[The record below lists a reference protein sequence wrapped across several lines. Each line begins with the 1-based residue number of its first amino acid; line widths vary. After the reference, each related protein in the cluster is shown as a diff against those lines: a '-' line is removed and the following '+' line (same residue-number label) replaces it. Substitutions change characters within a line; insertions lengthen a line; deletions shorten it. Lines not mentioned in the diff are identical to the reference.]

1 MKRAAFLILFVAGY
15 FVPGVFAQDKE
26 HVQVGVFADYYR
38 VSQTDS
44 DLLGVGARA
53 SFMAY
58 KRLKL
63 EGEIAYDFGRA
74 FTENFTDNSF
84 PGITRTTLQRTE
96 LRVLHGLFGPRINLG
111 KHNVQPFVTVKGG
124 FVNFRLDNS
133 PATFGTFSS
142 SVSGLRENNVAGT
155 FYPGGGLEGHLGP
168 IGLRLDIG
176 DEMYFNGGV
185 HNNLR
190 ATFGPVIRF

>member
-1 MKRAAFLILFVAGY
+1 VKSVACLLLFVAV
-15 FVPGVFAQDKE
+15 FLPGAHAQDNE
-26 HVQVGVFADYYR
+26 RVLVGVFADYYR

-53 SFMAY
+53 SFMTF
-58 KRLKL
+58 KRFKL
-63 EGEIAYDFGRA
+63 EGEMAYDFGRA

-84 PGITRTTLQRTE
+84 PGITRTTFQRTD

-111 KHNVQPFVTVKGG
+111 KRNIQPFVTIKGG

-142 SVSGLRENNVAGT
+142 SVSGLRESNVAGT

-168 IGLRLDIG
+168 IGLRFDIG
-176 DEMYFNGGV
+176 DEMYFNGGI
-185 HNNLR
+185 HHNLR

>member
-1 MKRAAFLILFVAGY
+1 MKGVAFLLSFVAV
-15 FVPGVFAQDKE
+15 FVPGAHAQDNE

-44 DLLGVGARA
+44 DLLGVGGRA
-53 SFMAY
+53 SFLAF
-58 KRLKL
+58 KRFKL
-63 EGEIAYDFGRA
+63 EGEMAYDFGRA

-84 PGITRTTLQRTE
+84 PGITRTTFQRTD
-96 LRVLHGLFGPRINLG
+96 LRVLHGLLGPCFNLG
-111 KHNVQPFVTVKGG
+111 KHNIQPFVTVKGG

-133 PATFGTFSS
+133 PANFGTFSS
-142 SVSGLRENNVAGT
+142 SVSGLRENDVTGT

-168 IGLRLDIG
+168 IGLRFDIG
-176 DEMYFNGGV
+176 DEMYFNCGT
-185 HNNLR
+185 HHNLR